1 MISPVIEQ
9 SAVQMGP
16 ELGATVIIKATVVLT
31 AAAFGT
37 LILRRASASVRYA
50 VWSVA
55 ITMLIL
61 LPLLSLVVPTSW
73 PGEVVPSLE
82 PRPPSLHS
90 LIFQQSGS
98 PLAAGSVP
106 ASTYE
111 PTKWPS
117 GTEPSIPLSRIAP
130 ILEVLLI
137 AWLAGSAVMLVR
149 LGIHLLRVN
158 AITRHGWPA
167 EDAEIRRIAERTSLA
182 AGAKR
187 AVRIIMSDR
196 SSLPF
201 SWGILHP
208 TVVLPAAADRWPTE
222 QKESV
227 LLHEIAHIA
236 RRDYPIHIAVE
247 IARALY
253 WPNPLIWLASRR
265 CAMERERACDD
276 CALRGGAASDR
287 YATHLIEIARAQV
300 EGAPL
305 SATTMA
311 GEPGIIERIRY
322 VMNETLD
329 RSPIDVGK
337 FALVLS
343 LAFALTLPLASM
355 KVLSAEDWYI
365 PSTKELVAGLLN
377 DEDPIV
383 RRRAAWWLGEHEDTT
398 AVPAVIK
405 GLRDEDAS
413 VRLAAGWALGEIKD
427 KDAIRPLIRTLE
439 NDEDYYVRE
448 MAALALGEIEDPAA
462 VVPLMEA
469 FKREKDMQRAIVW
482 ALGEIKGDEADVAQA
497 IAFGRMGEEPRRNEE
512 VWATAENVK
521 FEDVNFEVG
530 TLLGQIKSEDADER
544 YRAAILLGVLG
555 AVDGIDEVEM
565 VADALLDA
573 MRDPVPEVRAAA
585 VWSLDETNP
594 SRSIRAG
601 KHHSETSIT
610 EHRMNALGYVFLQA
624 YRLDE
629 AIEIFKANVQLH
641 PDSYNVYDSLGEA
654 YMRSGQ
660 VDLAIE
666 NYEKSLEINPDN
678 EHGSEILEILYK
690 LR

>member
-1 MISPVIEQ
+1 MISPVLEQ
-9 SAVQMGP
+9 SAVQVGP
-16 ELGATVIIKATVVLT
+16 ELGATVIVKATVVLA

-55 ITMLIL
+55 IVMLIL

-90 LIFQQSGS
+90 LIFPESGS

-106 ASTYE
+106 ASTHE
-111 PTKWPS
+111 
-117 GTEPSIPLSRIAP
+117 GTRPPAGTAPSIPLSSIAP

-137 AWLAGSAVMLVR
+137 IWLAGSVVMLGR
-149 LGIHLLRVN
+149 LGLHLLRVN
-158 AITRHGWPA
+158 AITKHGRPA
-167 EDAEIRRIAERTSLA
+167 EDAEIRRIAERASLA
-182 AGAKR
+182 AGTRR
-187 AVRIIMSDR
+187 AVRIIMTER

-201 SWGILHP
+201 SWGIRHP
-208 TVVLPAAADRWPTE
+208 TVVLPMAATGWPTE

-236 RRDYPIHIAVE
+236 RRDYPIHLAVE

-253 WPNPLIWLASRR
+253 WPNPLVWLASRR

-276 CALRGGAASDR
+276 CALRGGAPSDR
-287 YATHLIEIARAQV
+287 YATHLIDIARAQV

-329 RSPIDVGK
+329 RSPIALGK
-337 FALVLS
+337 LLLVLS

-365 PSTKELVAGLLN
+365 PSTKELVRKLLE

-383 RRRAAWWLGEHEDTT
+383 RRRAAWWLGEHEDIT

-405 GLRDEDAS
+405 ALRDEDAG

-427 KDAIRPLIRTLE
+427 DDAIRPLIRTLE

-448 MAALALGEIEDPAA
+448 MAALALGEIEDPDA
-462 VVPLMEA
+462 VVPLMAA
-469 FKREKDMQRAIVW
+469 FNRETDMRQSIVW
-482 ALGEIKGDEADVAQA
+482 ALGEIKGEEAAIAQA
-497 IAFGRMGEEPRRNEE
+497 IAFGKMSEEPRRNEE
-512 VWATAENVK
+512 VWATAEGVR
-521 FEDVNFEVG
+521 FEDVNFDVA
-530 TLLGQIKSEDADER
+530 TLLRQIKSEDADAR

-555 AVDGIDEVEM
+555 SVDGIDEVEL
-565 VADALLDA
+565 VADALLDG

-594 SRSIRAG
+594 SRSLRTG
-601 KHHSETSIT
+601 EYHTEGSIT

-624 YRLDE
+624 YRFDE
-629 AIEIFKANVQLH
+629 AIEIFRTNVRLH

-666 NYEKSLEINPDN
+666 NYEKSLEINARND
-678 EHGSEILEILYK
+678 HGSEMLEILYK